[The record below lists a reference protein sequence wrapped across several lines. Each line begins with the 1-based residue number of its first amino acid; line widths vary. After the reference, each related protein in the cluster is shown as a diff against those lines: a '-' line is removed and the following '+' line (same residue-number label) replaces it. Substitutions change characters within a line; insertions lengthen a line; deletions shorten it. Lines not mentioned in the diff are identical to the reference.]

1 MSQTHNTQD
10 KHAIYERAQMGHT
23 LGYGKKPAIVV
34 VDFQLG
40 FTAPEQSPLAG
51 NLDAEVAATNEII
64 AAARKKGVPVIFTVV
79 GYDPHR
85 QADAGLWPEK
95 VPSLRLLTLGSDLVE
110 LDPRLDR
117 QDEDLVI
124 VKKYA
129 SGFFGT
135 YLASTLTMNGVDTL
149 IVTGCTTS
157 GCVRATVMDAL
168 ANGFRPIVP
177 IEAIGDRA
185 QEPHEAN
192 VFDIGAKYGDVV
204 QTSEVVTYLENLP
217 QAER

>member
-1 MSQTHNTQD
+1 MSQQDTQD
-10 KHAIYERAQMGHT
+10 KHTIYERAQMGHK
-23 LGYGKKPAIVV
+23 LGYGQKPAVVV

-64 AAARKKGVPVIFTVV
+64 AAARKKGVPIIFTVV

-85 QADAGLWPEK
+85 QDDAGLWPQK
-95 VPSLRLLTLGSDLVE
+95 VPSLRMLTLGSDLVE

-117 QDEDLVI
+117 QDGDLVI

-135 YLASTLTMNGVDTL
+135 YLASTLTMKNVDTL

-177 IEAIGDRA
+177 LEAIGDRA

-204 QTSEVVTYLENLP
+204 STSEVVAYLDEV
-217 QAER
+217 

>member
-1 MSQTHNTQD
+1 MPPNED
-10 KHAIYERAQMGHT
+10 KHAIYERAQLGHT
-23 LGYGKKPAIVV
+23 LGFGKKPAVIV

-51 NLDAEVAATNEII
+51 NLDAEVKATNDLI
-64 AAARKKGVPVIFTVV
+64 AVARKKNVPIIFTVV

-85 QADAGLWPEK
+85 QDDAGLWPEK
-95 VPSLRLLTLGSDLVE
+95 APSLRLLKLGSDLVE
-110 LDPRLDR
+110 LDPRLKR
-117 QDEDLVI
+117 EPGDLVI

-135 YLASTLTMNGVDTL
+135 YLASTLTMQSVDTA

-168 ANGFRPIVP
+168 AHGFRPIVP
-177 IEAIGDRA
+177 LECVGDRA

-192 VFDIGAKYGDVV
+192 LFDISSKYGDVLPLE
-204 QTSEVVTYLENLP
+204 EVLEYLESL
-217 QAER
+217 

>member
-1 MSQTHNTQD
+1 MPQHED
-10 KHAIYERAQMGHT
+10 KHTIYQRAQLGHK
-23 LGYGKKPAIVV
+23 LGYGKRPAVVV

-40 FTAPEQSPLAG
+40 FTAPERSPLAG
-51 NLDAEVAATNEII
+51 NLDAAVAATNRII
-64 AAARKKGVPVIFTVV
+64 AAARKKNVAVIFTVV

-85 QADAGLWPEK
+85 QDDAGLWPEK
-95 VPSLRLLTLGSDLVE
+95 APSLRLLTLGSELVE

-117 QDEDLVI
+117 KPEDLVI

-135 YLASTLTMNGVDTL
+135 YLASTLTMKAVDTL
-149 IVTGCTTS
+149 VVTGCTTS

-168 ANGFRPIVP
+168 AHGFRPIVP
-177 IEAIGDRA
+177 LEAVGDRA

-192 VFDIGAKYGDVV
+192 LFDIGSKYGDVV
-204 QTSEVVTYLENLP
+204 PTSEVVEYLEHLKD
-217 QAER
+217 